1 MIGYQEIFARRIV
14 PNSRELFFS
23 FVLLRIVEKC
33 IKFAPSKHR
42 NRHGEDFQNRWRP
55 TKSKTMKK
63 TNSSTQNMT
72 TTQKTAERRQA
83 KEAKARRKV
92 NEDWQRIESSSKYRK
107 AAVKSAG
114 WNTTDRIANEF
125 LDGTILTLNTRNDEK
140 SASVQKRLLRRI
152 VEKRQAQAVHDKTR
166 KSRDR
171 KTAIA
176 IMINT
181 SKCLERLHNIRFAC

>member
-1 MIGYQEIFARRIV
+1 
-14 PNSRELFFS
+14 
-23 FVLLRIVEKC
+23 
-33 IKFAPSKHR
+33 
-42 NRHGEDFQNRWRP
+42 
-55 TKSKTMKK
+55 
-63 TNSSTQNMT
+63 MT